1 MNMTYSNMHMI
12 IDIKRIKYVERSWN
26 LLVENNGVL
35 QHVSQENNEN
45 ENKEKYRKNQG
56 SSLRKGIFR
65 HIIIL
70 FDMSSSMKER
80 DLKPDRINV
89 ALECVEVIRFIKIKR
104 NNK

>member
-1 MNMTYSNMHMI
+1 MPFFFFFFFEHIMVFFFNYKVWKKG
-12 IDIKRIKYVERSWN
+12 KRIVVFPLNYLYIYTYIYYYLNIR
-26 LLVENNGVL
+26 
-35 QHVSQENNEN
+35 
-45 ENKEKYRKNQG
+45 
-56 SSLRKGIFR
+56 R